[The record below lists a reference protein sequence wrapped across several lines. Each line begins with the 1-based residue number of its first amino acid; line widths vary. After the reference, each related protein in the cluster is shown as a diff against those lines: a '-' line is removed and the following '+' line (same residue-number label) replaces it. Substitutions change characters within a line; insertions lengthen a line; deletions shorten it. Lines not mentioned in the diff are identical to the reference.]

1 MTIEEYQHR
10 FSIRKLQEEET
21 VTLFNCGDDDL
32 NDFILNDA
40 MLYRQSLLAVT
51 YVLEDKATH
60 EVAAYFSLAND
71 RVGLQDFVETREYN
85 KFRRPKF
92 VNSKRLKSY
101 PAVKICRLAI
111 SSALKGQGIGSKLI
125 QFIKSFFYV
134 DNKTGC
140 RFLTVDAY
148 SDAIAFYIKN
158 KFSFLND
165 DDKDSRTRVLF
176 FDLNDLRQ

>member
-1 MTIEEYQHR
+1 MTIEEYQKR
-10 FSIRKLQEEET
+10 LSIRKLEEHET
-21 VTLFNCGDDDL
+21 IESFNCGDEDL
-32 NDFILNDA
+32 NDFIIHDA
-40 MLYRQSLLAVT
+40 MPYRQALLAVT
-51 YVLEDKATH
+51 YVLEDNYTH

-71 RVGLQDFVETREYN
+71 RIGLQDFDESRDYN

-101 PAVKICRLAI
+101 PAVKICRLSI
-111 SSALKGQGIGSKLI
+111 RLSLKGMGIGSRLI
-125 QFIKSFFYV
+125 QFIKSYFFV

-148 SDAIAFYIKN
+148 SEAITFYQRN

-165 DDKDSRTRVLF
+165 DDKDGRTRVLF
-176 FDLNDLRQ
+176 YDLNDLRQ